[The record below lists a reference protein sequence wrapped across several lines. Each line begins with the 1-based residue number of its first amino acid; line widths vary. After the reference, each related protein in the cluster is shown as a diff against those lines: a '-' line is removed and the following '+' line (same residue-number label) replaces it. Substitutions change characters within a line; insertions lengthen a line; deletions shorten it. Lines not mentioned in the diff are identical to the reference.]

1 MNDENL
7 IPTTKR
13 SKNEA
18 RELGRKGGKRSG
30 EDRKAKADLRKMAQ
44 QVLDGVYEDKNGN
57 QVTGTE
63 ILIRGLVANMAD
75 PKGKNWGKAM
85 DLLITLTSAAR
96 SEEQK
101 KREQIELELIKAK
114 IKMLEGGDDV
124 ALTKL
129 DAILGNLE
137 RTALDGRSDTE
148 TKSETE

>member
-1 MNDENL
+1 VNDENL
-7 IPTTKR
+7 IPNSKR
-13 SKNEA
+13 SPKQL
-18 RELGRKGGKRSG
+18 REQTSKGGKRSG
-30 EDRKAKADLRKMAQ
+30 EVRRMKADLRKMAQ
-44 QVLDGVYEDKNGN
+44 QVLDGTYEDKNGN

-101 KREQIELELIKAK
+101 KREQIENELLKAK

-129 DAILGNLE
+129 DAILGELQE
-137 RTALDGRSDTE
+137 TALKKATKTE
-148 TKSETE
+148 EE

>member
-7 IPTTKR
+7 IPANKR
-13 SKNEA
+13 SKSEVRANSA
-18 RELGRKGGKRSG
+18 KGGRKSG
-30 EDRKAKADLRKMAQ
+30 ETRRMKADLRKMAQ
-44 QVLDGVYEDKNGN
+44 QVLDGTYEDKNGN
-57 QVTGTE
+57 KVTGTE

-101 KREQIELELIKAK
+101 KREQIENELLKAK

-137 RTALDGRSDTE
+137 RTALDGERTE

>member
-30 EDRKAKADLRKMAQ
+30 EVRKAKADLRKMAQ

-114 IKMLEGGDDV
+114 IKRAAMM
-124 ALTKL
+124 
-129 DAILGNLE
+129 
-137 RTALDGRSDTE
+137 
-148 TKSETE
+148 